1 MPVSSWR
8 LDLTIIAH
16 DIHHSLQVRWHG
28 LFGNVP
34 CSGLPGCC
42 HGLLR
47 NYSLL
52 ADGAAIIEASKLAE
66 TMCVDGMTTGQILGR
81 LTRGKHVLA
90 ADRTVVLVLVL
101 KTVVTD
107 EDIGA
112 DTHATL
118 ATMSEGFCSTD
129 STETTFVAVERFF
142 VFGHPKVAD
151 IAVVFT
157 KDCIAVDA
165 NVAVVHKDKFG
176 EITLLEPK
184 QSECQPIHHL
194 FAP

>member
-16 DIHHSLQVRWHG
+16 DIDHSLQIRRHG

-34 CSGLPGCC
+34 RSGLPGSR

-47 NYSLL
+47 NNSLL

-66 TMCVDGMTTGQILGR
+66 AMSVDGMTAWQILRR
-81 LTRGKHVLA
+81 LTRGKHVFA
-90 ADRTVVLVLVL
+90 TDRTVVLVFVL

-107 EDIGA
+107 EDIDA

-118 ATMSEGFCSTD
+118 TAMSEGFCSTD
-129 STETTFVAVERFF
+129 PTETTFVAVERFF
-142 VFGHPKVAD
+142 VFGHPKVTD

-165 NVAVVHKDKFG
+165 DIAV
-176 EITLLEPK
+176 EETLVRD
-184 QSECQPIHHL
+184 
-194 FAP
+194 